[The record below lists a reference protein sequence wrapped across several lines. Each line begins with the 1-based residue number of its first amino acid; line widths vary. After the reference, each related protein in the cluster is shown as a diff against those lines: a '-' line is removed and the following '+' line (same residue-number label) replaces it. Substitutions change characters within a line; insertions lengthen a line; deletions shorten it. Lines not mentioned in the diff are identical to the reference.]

1 MTPHPDGGTEGLL
14 GEVLITRQPI
24 LDRNVTVVAYELL
37 HRDVAGKIDDSAVD
51 DVRATAAVLIEGV
64 LGWREHLV
72 NDDEDAH
79 INVPID
85 AFESG
90 ELLDLPAERLVL
102 ELPRMGD
109 EFAPSRRSLRQ
120 HRGAGFRVLLDDVV
134 PDDPRLTLVDD
145 VDLVKVDLV
154 ASGTLPALRLIRDLV
169 AREVTVVAGRVES
182 PALFDRTV
190 AAGAS
195 FVQGFFF
202 TQPRIV
208 RTVRPVGLSA
218 THLSLLQA
226 CSAELFDLD
235 QVEALIRQDVTLAD
249 RFLRL
254 VTSPGLRWREVD
266 SIRDGLLMLGDRA
279 VRRWVR
285 LLVLSAAVRDGHPEM
300 ATLAA
305 VRARHCE
312 SLHKA
317 LGSPRQL
324 DAFSLGMFSAL
335 GHDGVLE
342 PEVLAELPL
351 SDEVAAALGGQRGE
365 LRTVLDIA
373 LCAERADWNGVV
385 SSGVSLGLS
394 PAGLARIQVDALA
407 WARHLGVVLNQTR
420 PPTVDSVP

>member
-1 MTPHPDGGTEGLL
+1 MARHRDGGTEGLL

-24 LDRNVTVVAYELL
+24 LDRSLTVVAYELL
-37 HRDVAGKIDDSAVD
+37 HRDVAGETDDSSAGD
-51 DVRATAAVLIEGV
+51 ARATAAVLVDGV

-72 NDDEDAH
+72 DDDEDAH

-90 ELLDLPAERLVL
+90 ELLDLPTEGLVL
-102 ELPRMGD
+102 ELPRLGD
-109 EFAPSRRSLRQ
+109 EVVPSRHSLRQ
-120 HRGAGFRVLLDDVV
+120 HREAGFRVLLDDVV
-134 PDDPRLTLVDD
+134 PDDPRLVLVDD
-145 VDLVKVDLV
+145 VDLVKVDLI
-154 ASGTLPALRLIRDLV
+154 ASGTVPALRLIRELV
-169 AREVTVVAGRVES
+169 ARKVTVVAGRVES

-195 FVQGFFF
+195 LVQGFFF
-202 TQPRIV
+202 TRPRTV
-208 RTVRPVGLSA
+208 RTVRPVGLSP

-226 CSAELFDLD
+226 CSAEPFDLD
-235 QVEALIRQDVTLAD
+235 QVETLIRQDVTLAD

-254 VTSPGLRWREVD
+254 VTRPGLRWREVK

-285 LLVLSAAVRDGHPEM
+285 LLVLSSAVRDSHPEM

-312 SLHKA
+312 SLQEA
-317 LGSPRQL
+317 IGSSRQL

-342 PEVLAELPL
+342 PEVLSELPV
-351 SDEVAAALGGQRGE
+351 SEEVAAALSGKRGE
-365 LRTVLDIA
+365 LRAVLDIA
-373 LCAERADWNGVV
+373 LSAERADWNGVV
-385 SSGVSLGLS
+385 SGGVSLGLS
-394 PAGLARIQVDALA
+394 PADLARIQVDALA
-407 WARHLGVVLNQTR
+407 WARHLGAALSPT
-420 PPTVDSVP
+420 PPPPVDSVR